1 MSAAKHADTEIGRA
15 RIHDAEEISRLVE
28 MYTKKARLLPRPLSE
43 VYEHIRD
50 FYVARVG
57 EKPVGCCALHIYW
70 KDLGE
75 IRSLAVA
82 PRWQRRGIGSALV
95 RACLQEAR
103 RLRLKRVFAL
113 TLIPGFFER
122 LGFRRVERN
131 TLPMKIWSDCIRCPK
146 FAECDEVAV
155 VYEL

>member
-1 MSAAKHADTEIGRA
+1 MKGVRAEVRIGRA
-15 RIHDAEEISRLVE
+15 SIQDAEEISRLIE
-28 MYTKKARLLPRPLSE
+28 MYMRKARLLPRPLSE

-50 FYVARVG
+50 FFVARAG
-57 EKPVGCCALHIYW
+57 ERPVGCCALHVYW
-70 KDLGE
+70 RDLGE
-75 IRSLAVA
+75 IRSLAVS

-95 RACLQEAR
+95 KKCLEDAR

-113 TLIPGFFER
+113 TLIPAFFER

-155 VYEL
+155 VHEI

>member
-1 MSAAKHADTEIGRA
+1 MSTTRLAGMTIGRA
-15 RIHDAEEISRLVE
+15 RTQDAEGIARLIG
-28 MYTKKARLLPRPLSE
+28 MYTRRARLLPRPLSE
-43 VYEHIRD
+43 LYEHIRD
-50 FYVARVG
+50 FYVARAG
-57 EKPVGCCALHIYW
+57 ERLVGCCALHVYW

-75 IRSLAVA
+75 IRSLVVA
-82 PRWQRRGIGSALV
+82 PRWQRRGIGTALV

-122 LGFRRVERN
+122 LGFRKVERN